1 MSVLCFGFSRKV
13 NKIQIKNIPSHIT
26 CESLQS
32 VVESVIPGC
41 AQKFDEGGL
50 FYSTIV
56 FAILIVVAYLS

>member
-1 MSVLCFGFSRKV
+1 MTFDFSSRKV

-41 AQKFDEGGL
+41 AQKFDEGRL
-50 FYSTIV
+50 QCVPS
-56 FAILIVVAYLS
+56 